1 MSSNTSNI
9 DNPLELVQKTYNIPA
24 KTTTTTTNNEE
35 NISQR
40 RPSFAKIS
48 THQPSRKNSI
58 HDIHQIT
65 KDDFYKVEY
74 IIISILR
81 RLYFCFSFK
90 DIYGYSRKSFTFK
103 SFIRNNQ
110 FCSNNSR

>member
-1 MSSNTSNI
+1 MTSNTSNI

-24 KTTTTTTNNEE
+24 KTTTTTTTNNEE
-35 NISQR
+35 NISLR
-40 RPSFAKIS
+40 RSSFAKIS

-74 IIISILR
+74 NYFNSKKIIYI
-81 RLYFCFSFK
+81 FVFF
-90 DIYGYSRKSFTFK
+90 F
-103 SFIRNNQ
+103 
-110 FCSNNSR
+110 